1 MRKSQCFHSH
11 FEDIRMF
18 QGFEPEHATWKRSGA
33 GCALSA
39 LMFRGVNSR
48 TFQVHLIGLPQR
60 RDSCGPFSNKPT
72 EGFLTLGTGSS
83 GVVAAGPEN
92 RTETSNRATN
102 QRVFKRAH
110 GTQNNWAVTGQPG
123 IPGVCVSVSVNSLP
137 PCLSGVTSD
146 QRL

>member
-1 MRKSQCFHSH
+1 MFPACTVTLRTLECFRDSN
-11 FEDIRMF
+11 
-18 QGFEPEHATWKRSGA
+18 ATWKRSGA

-102 QRVFKRAH
+102 QRGFLNGRTGHRAT
-110 GTQNNWAVTGQPG
+110 GLSRGQPG